1 MINPVSTGTTPAPQA
16 GADFDAAL
24 NRAQSQAAPA
34 KDPMS
39 DPAVQKAI
47 FAVAG
52 SIFNGALQ
60 AMQKIGKGG

>member
-1 MINPVSTGTTPAPQA
+1 
-16 GADFDAAL
+16 
-24 NRAQSQAAPA
+24 
-34 KDPMS
+34 MS

-47 FAVAG
+47 VAVAG

>member
-1 MINPVSTGTTPAPQA
+1 MITPVATGTTAAQQA
-16 GADFDAAL
+16 GNGFDAAL
-24 NRAQSQAAPA
+24 NRAQNQTAPA
-34 KDPMS
+34 TDPMS

-47 FAVAG
+47 VAVAG

>member
-1 MINPVSTGTTPAPQA
+1 MINPVATGPAATTQA
-16 GADFDAAL
+16 GAGFDAAL

-47 FAVAG
+47 VAVAG
-52 SIFNGALQ
+52 SIFYGALQ

>member
-16 GADFDAAL
+16 GAGFDAAL
-24 NRAQSQAAPA
+24 DRAQSQTAPA
-34 KDPMS
+34 TVPMS
-39 DPAVQKAI
+39 DPAVEKAI
-47 FAVAG
+47 VSVAG